1 MNKKI
6 LFKGDARKSV
16 LKGINTVADAVKVTL
31 GYGGRTV
38 IISDG
43 ANPTR
48 TTKDGVTVANS
59 IYLKDDTENA
69 GAKLIREISSKTAQD
84 VGDGTTTVC
93 VLIQKLVTDGIRL
106 VEAGMNPI
114 QIKEEM
120 DVASKII
127 VEKLKSVSI
136 PVTSVEELKHVA
148 SVSANNDSEI
158 GELIGSAYDQIGK
171 FGNIHIEESKNSE
184 TTMEVKSGFQFN
196 CGWFDNNFIN
206 TPDNKTVYD
215 NPYLLIAD
223 KALDSFEK
231 LKGIIEQIVFE
242 NKDRPIVILADDFD
256 YSIIRDLLLNHQI
269 IKSLCIKYNYM
280 PGETRDELIQDLCAL
295 TGATLISDKL
305 GKKIENIDLS
315 YLGSCDKITTS
326 KSDSFIEGFHG
337 NEKNIELRKE
347 DAKIKIEDAKN
358 PMMKEL
364 RERRLAKL
372 IGKVAICYVG
382 GNSEIEKSEKHD
394 RIDDSIRATKAAL
407 EEGILP
413 GGGVSLLRCIEHIP
427 ATSIGGKLVI
437 EAIKEPFRHI
447 VLNSGFGSPDLLLE
461 KVLGSSFQTG
471 FNAKTNQLENLIESG
486 VIDPVKVVRVCVE
499 NAISGAAQVIIS
511 EALIVNDENV

>member
-231 LKGIIEQIVFE
+231 LKGII
-242 NKDRPIVILADDFD
+242 
-256 YSIIRDLLLNHQI
+256 
-269 IKSLCIKYNYM
+269 
-280 PGETRDELIQDLCAL
+280 
-295 TGATLISDKL
+295 
-305 GKKIENIDLS
+305 
-315 YLGSCDKITTS
+315 
-326 KSDSFIEGFHG
+326 
-337 NEKNIELRKE
+337 
-347 DAKIKIEDAKN
+347 
-358 PMMKEL
+358 
-364 RERRLAKL
+364 
-372 IGKVAICYVG
+372 
-382 GNSEIEKSEKHD
+382 
-394 RIDDSIRATKAAL
+394 
-407 EEGILP
+407 
-413 GGGVSLLRCIEHIP
+413 
-427 ATSIGGKLVI
+427 
-437 EAIKEPFRHI
+437 
-447 VLNSGFGSPDLLLE
+447 
-461 KVLGSSFQTG
+461 
-471 FNAKTNQLENLIESG
+471 
-486 VIDPVKVVRVCVE
+486 
-499 NAISGAAQVIIS
+499 
-511 EALIVNDENV
+511 